1 VKFLRVMYRP
11 WTSVGADPF
20 GKSIGVGGLPV
31 YLTFRN
37 GEAIRRH
44 NGIAGVS
51 ELRMKLIEGID

>member
-1 VKFLRVMYRP
+1 MYRP